1 MKKVLFPFVLPK
13 EVKDAYKD
21 KLEIISPEKGPFSPT
36 EMAKYLAEVNAIVAF
51 TNKQMIDSAPKLE
64 FLCSFGAG
72 YDSIDYVY
80 AGEKGIPVSN
90 AAHATTQPTA
100 ELTIAIML
108 CLSRRILNYNRFMK
122 AQDKCAAGAGAFAP
136 PIDNAQS
143 ATPVHGKVLGIVG
156 LGKIGK
162 AVAEKAKGL
171 GMSVV
176 YNDVF
181 KASADVEKAY
191 GVKYVKFEELLKM
204 ADYVTVHC
212 PYAPETHHL
221 MDEKAFGLMKPTAYF
236 INAARGKVMDEKAL
250 IKAIKE
256 KKIRGAALDVYED
269 EPIVNT
275 ELFEMD
281 EVVLTPH
288 IGTTTYESRCKM
300 ALEVLENCYK
310 FFQTGNLDTIV
321 NKQWLKK

>member
-21 KLEIISPEKGPFSPT
+21 KLEIISPEKAPFSPA
-36 EMAKYLAEVNAIVAF
+36 EMGQYLTEVNAIVAF
-51 TNKQMIDSAPKLE
+51 TNKQMIDSAPNLE

-90 AAHATTQPTA
+90 AAFATTQPTA
-100 ELTIAIML
+100 ELTIAILL
-108 CLSRRILNYNRFMK
+108 CLSRRVLNYNRFMK
-122 AQDKCAAGAGAFAP
+122 AQGKCTAGGPFAP

-143 ATPVHGKVLGIVG
+143 ATPVFGKVLGIVG

-162 AVAEKAKGL
+162 AVAERAKGL
-171 GMSVV
+171 GMTAI
-176 YNDVF
+176 YNDV
-181 KASADVEKAY
+181 ARAITEVEKAY
-191 GVKYVKFEELLKM
+191 GVKYVKFDELLRT

-221 MDEKAFGLMKPTAYF
+221 MDDKAFSMMKPTAYF

-250 IKAIKE
+250 IKALKE

-269 EPIVNT
+269 EPVVNN

-288 IGTTTYESRCKM
+288 IGTTTYESRCNM
-300 ALEVLENCYK
+300 AREVLDNCYK

-321 NKQWLKK
+321 NRPWLKK